1 MISAAMLLRP
11 VMSAVF
17 AHCILLQHA
26 CHHLRRRHIA
36 GTDRVIRPGKDNFM
50 TKRIL
55 IDARQTEETRVVLLS
70 GTRIDDF
77 DYETENRKQ
86 LKGNVYLARVT
97 RVEPSLQAAFVE
109 YGGNR
114 QGFLAFSEIHPDYYR
129 IPVEDR
135 EALIEAETAVSDDEA
150 EDAPEDDA
158 PETVGGE
165 SAEDEDIRPKRR
177 IKKYKIQEVISRKQI
192 MLVQVVKEE
201 RGNKGAALTTYLSLA
216 GRYCVLMPN
225 NSRGGGVS
233 RKITNPADRKRL
245 KTVVGGLDIAKGM
258 AVIVRTAGAKRT
270 KTEIARDYAY
280 LSKLWDEIRNR
291 TLESQAPCLIHEEG
305 DLIKRSIRDMYT
317 SEVDEV
323 LVEGEEAYKIA
334 RNQMKMLIPS
344 HLKNVKKF
352 AESQPI
358 FQHFNVESQMETIQ
372 SPQVTLKSG
381 GYLVINQ
388 TEALV
393 AVDVNSGKSTRERNI
408 EETALKTN
416 LEAADELARQLR
428 LRDMSGLIVV
438 DFIDMEDNRNQ
449 NAVERRMKDAM
460 RNDRA
465 RVQIGSISHFGL
477 LEMSRQRLRL
487 SINESISNL
496 CPHCEGTGRVRSID
510 TAAMQVLRSIEDEA
524 QKGKMDVLH
533 ITVHRDIALF
543 ILNHKRITLADIESR
558 FGLTIVLH
566 SDDTLIA
573 PEYRVEREGFQG
585 KSQSRQN
592 NRQDQR
598 RAQKTEP
605 VKANGDDD
613 DHSDAADGNSQFA
626 DDESV
631 DGDQPKRR
639 RRGRRGG
646 RRRRGKRN
654 GEEAQQID
662 ASTAEDAAAKSDNA
676 KNDNAESDNDAVSA
690 PNDEDAKPKKP
701 ARGRSRGR
709 RGAKNDT
716 ADGETNAKS
725 HIDPSPADSTS
736 AANAAPDAANAAN
749 DGEVVKDSKAARKT
763 TRKKAAK
770 KPAKQSADAGG
781 ENAGSDD
788 AGSETAKPVA
798 KKPARGRKPKMASA
812 AANDA
817 AASDDAEPKAVAKKP
832 ARATRPKKATK
843 AAASLASDASDA
855 NSAGDTSTTSAN
867 GDAEAGSAAAN
878 RAPISSAP
886 QDVIEVG
893 NADPAAR
900 KRGWWSRS
908 D

>member
-1 MISAAMLLRP
+1 M
-11 VMSAVF
+11 
-17 AHCILLQHA
+17 
-26 CHHLRRRHIA
+26 
-36 GTDRVIRPGKDNFM
+36 GTDHVDWPEKDNLM
-50 TKRIL
+50 TNRIL
-55 IDARQTEETRVVLLS
+55 IDARQAEETRVVLLS

-135 EALIEAETAVSDDEA
+135 EALIEAENAANDDEA
-150 EDAPEDDA
+150 DETAQDDA

-165 SAEDEDIRPKRR
+165 SAEDEEIRPKRHV
-177 IKKYKIQEVISRKQI
+177 KKYKIQEVISRKQI

-233 RKITNPADRKRL
+233 RKITNPVDRKRL
-245 KTVVGGLDIAKGM
+245 KTVVGGLDIATGM

-280 LSKLWDEIRNR
+280 LSKLWDDIRSR

-317 SEVDEV
+317 SEIDEV
-323 LVEGEEAYKIA
+323 LVDGEDAYKTA
-334 RNQMKMLIPS
+334 RNEMKMLIPS
-344 HLKNVKKF
+344 HVKNVKKF
-352 AESQPI
+352 EESQPI
-358 FQHFNVESQMETIQ
+358 FQYFNVENQMDTIQ

-428 LRDMSGLIVV
+428 LRDLSGLIVV

-449 NAVERRMKDAM
+449 HAVERRMKDAM

-465 RVQIGSISHFGL
+465 RIQIGSISHFGL

-496 CPHCEGTGRVRSID
+496 CPHCEGTGRIRSID

-543 ILNHKRITLADIESR
+543 ILNHKRSSLAEMETR
-558 FGLTIVLH
+558 FDLSIVLH
-566 SDDTLIA
+566 SDDSLIA
-573 PEYRVEREGFQG
+573 PEYRVEREGFRAKPQ
-585 KSQSRQN
+585 QRPQN
-592 NRQDQR
+592 KQDQR
-598 RAQKTEP
+598 RAPKVERSADNDDLDNHKEDDSTEAEAHGQSP
-605 VKANGDDD
+605 EEAANDD
-613 DHSDAADGNSQFA
+613 
-626 DDESV
+626 
-631 DGDQPKRR
+631 DQPKRR

-654 GEEAQQID
+654 GEDNQALD
-662 ASTAEDAAAKSDNA
+662 ASTSDDSASPESASDGPSDSDTTPNTGAVDQADEAQPKKTGRGRGRGRRVAKTLDDSAAKAPDQAADGSVAHEARSEITSDTA
-676 KNDNAESDNDAVSA
+676 NDAESEAT
-690 PNDEDAKPKKP
+690 KP
-701 ARGRSRGR
+701 AR
-709 RGAKNDT
+709 K
-716 ADGETNAKS
+716 K
-725 HIDPSPADSTS
+725 
-736 AANAAPDAANAAN
+736 
-749 DGEVVKDSKAARKT
+749 V
-763 TRKKAAK
+763 RKKAAK
-770 KPAKQSADAGG
+770 PAANSGDNTPAGEIASDAG
-781 ENAGSDD
+781 DD
-788 AGSETAKPVA
+788 QATPIA
-798 KKPARGRKPKMASA
+798 KKPARGRKAKPVAAKAGDDTRSA
-812 AANDA
+812 DA
-817 AASDDAEPKAVAKKP
+817 AAGDGDAKPAAKKVAKKP
-832 ARATRPKKATK
+832 AKKAASKARPKQAAKK
-843 AAASLASDASDA
+843 AADATASDINGSQAASTDGPSPA
-855 NSAGDTSTTSAN
+855 
-867 GDAEAGSAAAN
+867 
-878 RAPISSAP
+878 RAPLSSAP
-886 QDVIEVG
+886 QDVIKVG
-893 NADPAAR
+893 SEAPAAP

-908 D
+908 